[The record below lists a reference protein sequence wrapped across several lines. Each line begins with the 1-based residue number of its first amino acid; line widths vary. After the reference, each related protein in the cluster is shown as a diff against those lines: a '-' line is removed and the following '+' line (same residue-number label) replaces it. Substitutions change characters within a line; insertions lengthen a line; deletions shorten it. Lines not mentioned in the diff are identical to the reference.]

1 MIDNTV
7 SGSPLPPIVQNL
19 HSILLEQWQET
30 WNILVAQFFAAPPQ
44 MMPAPAATR
53 SEEAKSGQN
62 TVEELGDLQD
72 DWDGYGAASISRE
85 VRDNAL
91 HFIKV
96 IEAAPFGMQAPE
108 ISPTPTG
115 TISFEWVTPH
125 TKAFLEIGNT
135 RYSGFVQ
142 THQQEPAYLLG
153 RTESIDQSVV
163 AFIHNAL
170 SVSPKYSA
178 SVTEMRT
185 GIYPHGLVAA

>member
-1 MIDNTV
+1 MINNAV
-7 SGSPLPPIVQNL
+7 SGSSLPPIVQNL

-30 WNILVAQFFAAPPQ
+30 WNILIAQFFAAPE
-44 MMPAPAATR
+44 MISAPAATR
-53 SEEAKSGQN
+53 SEEAKSARN
-62 TVEELGDLQD
+62 TIEELGDLQD

-125 TKAFLEIGNT
+125 AKAFLEIGNT

-142 THQQEPAYLLG
+142 THQQEPAYLQG
-153 RTESIDQSVV
+153 RTESMDQSVV

-170 SVSPKYSA
+170 SVPPKYSA
-178 SVTEMRT
+178 SVTEIRT
-185 GIYPHGLVAA
+185 KIYPHRLVVA